1 MPAMSSKQSVPPPNP
16 DQRFID
22 KQMAGVIEA
31 IMTHSYSLAN
41 KGFIPS
47 EQQIGAYIASL
58 DEGAVVQKIRK
69 HPGAASTRALQAE
82 DAELLRWAR
91 LVGQEKSR

>member
-1 MPAMSSKQSVPPPNP
+1 MSSNNTPAPDS
-16 DQRFID
+16 DQRFVD
-22 KQMAGVIEA
+22 KQMAGIIEA

-47 EQQIGAYIASL
+47 EQQTASYIESL
-58 DEGAVVQKIRK
+58 DEDTILQKIRK
-69 HPGAASTRALQAE
+69 HPGAASTRALLAD

-91 LVGQEKSR
+91 LVGHATAR

>member
-1 MPAMSSKQSVPPPNP
+1 MSSSQYPAPPP

-31 IMTHSYSLAN
+31 IMIHGYSLAN

-47 EQQIGAYIASL
+47 EQQVAVYISSL
-58 DEGAVVQKIRK
+58 NEETLLQRIRR
-69 HPGAASTRALQAE
+69 HPGAAATRARLAD

-91 LVGQEKSR
+91 LVGRDKQA